1 MNRNYLFLT
10 LIMLVLATG
19 TLFFQKHNK
28 PQQVAPDKL
37 LWDIIQ
43 PARYVSTDKVAKWI
57 IEKEPS
63 IELVDVRDTGE
74 YNAFS
79 LPNAINIPLDSLLT
93 SSGSEYFGIPGVRV
107 VLFANDDILSDQA
120 WVLLRRLGFKD
131 NYVMKGGLNRWIE
144 TIIKPQEPPESDPET
159 AFELY
164 EFRKGARLYF
174 TGAKVNTSSKVSKIK
189 VVFKRKKK
197 AVVASGG
204 C

>member
-1 MNRNYLFLT
+1 MHRNYFILT
-10 LIMLVLATG
+10 AIMLALAFG

-28 PQQVAPDKL
+28 SQQVPPDKL

-43 PARYVSTDKVAKWI
+43 PARYVSTDNVAKWI
-57 IEKEPS
+57 IEKDPS
-63 IELVDVRDTGE
+63 IELIDVRGAGE
-74 YNAFS
+74 YKAFS
-79 LPNAINIPLDSLLT
+79 LPNAINVPLDSLIT
-93 SSGSEYFGIPGVRV
+93 PSGSEYFGIPGVRV

-120 WVLLRRLGFKD
+120 WVLLRRLGFKG

-144 TIIKPQEPPESDPET
+144 TIIKPQKPPESDPKT

-174 TGAKVNTSSKVSKIK
+174 TGAKVSASSKVSKAK
-189 VVFKRKKK
+189 VVFKRRRK
-197 AVVASGG
+197 VTVASGG

>member
-10 LIMLVLATG
+10 LIMLVLAVG
-19 TLFFQKHNK
+19 LLFFHAQNK
-28 PQQVAPDKL
+28 PKQVPPDKL

-43 PARYVSTDKVAKWI
+43 PTRYVSTDNVAKWI
-57 IEKEPS
+57 IEKDPS
-63 IELVDVRDTGE
+63 IELIDVRGADE
-74 YNAFS
+74 YKAFS
-79 LPNAINIPLDSLLT
+79 LPNAINVPLDSLIT
-93 SSGSEYFGIPGVRV
+93 TSGSEYFGIPGVRV

-144 TIIKPQEPPESDPET
+144 TIIKPQKPPESDPKT

-164 EFRKGARLYF
+164 EFRKGASLYF
-174 TGAKVNTSSKVSKIK
+174 TGAKVSTSSKVSKAK
-189 VVFKRKKK
+189 VVFKRRKK
-197 AVVASGG
+197 VTVASGG